1 MRKNLTAK
9 LIENLQPHTDRRYEV
24 RDLLLPG
31 FGVRVSVNGGK
42 SWFAVA
48 RINGRQVRHTIGNYP
63 TVTLGEAREAARLIL
78 KDIQLG
84 LYAPAKAT
92 PDASPPT
99 LAQMDYGDSAL
110 NHLSSPAAWI
120 VVPLRAGWRTCCR
133 GVRRNRDGG
142 VGYPCGR
149 RAFEGFRNNQKYR

>member
-48 RINGRQVRHTIGNYP
+48 RINGVRI
-63 TVTLGEAREAARLIL
+63 
-78 KDIQLG
+78 
-84 LYAPAKAT
+84 
-92 PDASPPT
+92 
-99 LAQMDYGDSAL
+99 
-110 NHLSSPAAWI
+110 
-120 VVPLRAGWRTCCR
+120 
-133 GVRRNRDGG
+133 
-142 VGYPCGR
+142 R
-149 RAFEGFRNNQKYR
+149 RAPSCLRRGISRSV